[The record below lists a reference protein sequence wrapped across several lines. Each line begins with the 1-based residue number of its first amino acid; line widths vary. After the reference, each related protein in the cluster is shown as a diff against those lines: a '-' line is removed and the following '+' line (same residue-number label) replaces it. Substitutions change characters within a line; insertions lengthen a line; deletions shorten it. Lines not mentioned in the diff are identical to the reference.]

1 MGFIVNQPIHQSDGA
16 FASQSL
22 KFLPQ
27 SACFRVP
34 FRAVHPH
41 RTRSPHHPADTNH
54 CLIDF
59 KRDHLVYFDELNAHL
74 KVIFS
79 SWSHGKSCL
88 IRRRA
93 LPWR

>member
-1 MGFIVNQPIHQSDGA
+1 MDFGVNQLIHQSDEA
-16 FASQSL
+16 FASQAL
-22 KFLPQ
+22 KFLLQ

-59 KRDHLVYFDELNAHL
+59 KPDHFVHFDELNASL
-74 KVIFS
+74 KEIFI
-79 SWSHGKSCL
+79 SWNHGKSCL

-93 LPWR
+93 LPCL